1 MGCGGG
7 GGSGGGGGGS
17 GGSYAGG
24 GGGGGSSSA
33 SPPTAGAFRF
43 NTDSSQLEI
52 YDGNQWTGV
61 LATSPEQQTGGTR
74 AMSVAG
80 EGPGGAT
87 SNIQLINMAST
98 GNSVQSNGAYY
109 AGKTYLG
116 GTSSRTRA
124 VFFGGYSTVND
135 MYYNEIAS
143 DGSSIDFGNLT
154 SARWGVAGA
163 SNGVRGLAMGG
174 TLGPGTVTAGES
186 FIEYVTISSTGDS
199 KDFGDLTYEPGA
211 GYAVN
216 SPTRA
221 ICYGGY
227 DDVANDSATN
237 MDYVT
242 TSTLGNAAD
251 FGNLSEGVYLTNGC
265 SNAVRGIRFGGYAS
279 GAGVRRNNIEYVQ
292 LATLGDMIDFGDLT
306 QITSNAGSASS
317 PTRGINMG
325 GTEGPNI
332 LQTID
337 YITIMSTGNAIDFG
351 DMSAYPIK
359 SNVGVS
365 NGHGGL

>member
-1 MGCGGG
+1 MEQ
-7 GGSGGGGGGS
+7 
-17 GGSYAGG
+17 
-24 GGGGGSSSA
+24 
-33 SPPTAGAFRF
+33 SPLQPTPVGAIRF
-43 NTDSSQLEI
+43 NTDSSKLEY
-52 YDGNQWTGV
+52 YDGNQWVNVTS
-61 LATSPEQQTGGTR
+61 TSPQAQTGGTR
-74 AMSVAG
+74 DMSVAG

-109 AGKTYLG
+109 AGKGYLG

-124 VFFGGYSTVND
+124 VYFGGYSTVD
-135 MYYNEIAS
+135 DIYYNEIAS
-143 DGSSIDFGNLT
+143 DANSIDFGNLS
-154 SARWGVAGA
+154 SARWGVAAA
-163 SNGVRGLAMGG
+163 SDGTRALAMGG
-174 TLGPGTVTAGES
+174 TIGPGTVTAGEN
-186 FIEYVTISSTGDS
+186 FIEYVTISATGNS
-199 KDFGDLTYEPGA
+199 IDFGDLNYEPGA

-227 DDVANDSATN
+227 DDVANASATN

-251 FGNLSEGVYLTNGC
+251 FGDISEGVYLTNGC
-265 SNAVRGIRFGGYAS
+265 SNAVRGIRFGGYYS
-279 GAGVRRNNIEYVQ
+279 GGGIRRNTIEYVQ
-292 LATLGDMIDFGDLT
+292 LATLGDMIDFGDLS

-332 LQTID
+332 LQCID
-337 YITIMSTGNAIDFG
+337 YIQIMTTGNAIDFG

-359 SNVGVS
+359 NNVGVS
-365 NGHGGL
+365 NGHGGLG

>member
-1 MGCGGG
+1 MGYGGG

-17 GGSYAGG
+17 YGGDGG
-24 GGGGGSSSA
+24 GGFSSA

-87 SNIQLINMAST
+87 SNIQLINIATT
-98 GNSVQSNGAYY
+98 GNSVQSNGSYY
-109 AGKTYLG
+109 AGKGYLG

-124 VFFGGYSTVND
+124 VYFGGYTTVND

-174 TLGPGTVTAGES
+174 TLGPGTVTAGEN

-199 KDFGDLTYEPGA
+199 IDFGDLTYEPGA

-227 DDVANDSATN
+227 DDVANASATN

-251 FGNLSEGVYLTNGC
+251 FGNLSEAVYLANGC

-306 QITSNAGSASS
+306 QNTSNAGSASS

-337 YITIMSTGNAIDFG
+337 YITIMSTGNAADFG

-359 SNVGVS
+359 NNVGVS

>member
-1 MGCGGG
+1 MTY
-7 GGSGGGGGGS
+7 SS
-17 GGSYAGG
+17 SPSSSS
-24 GGGGGSSSA
+24 GSSSGSEYPSLD
-33 SPPTAGAFRF
+33 SPRAGAFRF

-61 LATSPEQQTGGTR
+61 LATSPNQQTGGTR

-87 SNIQLINMAST
+87 SNIQLINIATT
-98 GNSVQSNGAYY
+98 GNSVQSNGSYY
-109 AGKTYLG
+109 AGKGYLG

-124 VFFGGYSTVND
+124 VYFGGYSTVND

-174 TLGPGTVTAGES
+174 TLGPGTITAGEN

-199 KDFGDLTYEPGA
+199 LDFGDLTYEPGA

-227 DDVANDSATN
+227 DDVTNAASTN

-265 SNAVRGIRFGGYAS
+265 CNAVRGMRFGGYYS
-279 GAGVRRNNIEYVQ
+279 GGGIRRNTIEYVQ

-337 YITIMSTGNAIDFG
+337 YITIMSTGNALDFG

-359 SNVGVS
+359 NNVGVS
-365 NGHGGL
+365 NGHGGLG

>member
-1 MGCGGG
+1 MGYGGGGGG

-17 GGSYAGG
+17 GGSYGVE
-24 GGGGGSSSA
+24 SSA
-33 SPPTAGAFRF
+33 SPPTAGAFRY

-61 LATSPEQQTGGTR
+61 LSTSPEQQTGGTR

-124 VFFGGYSTVND
+124 VFFGGYSTVD
-135 MYYNEIAS
+135 DIYYNEIAS
-143 DGSSIDFGNLT
+143 DGNSIDFGNLT

-174 TLGPGTVTAGES
+174 TLGPGTVTAGEN

-199 KDFGDLTYEPGA
+199 KDFGDLNYEPGA

-227 DDVANDSATN
+227 DDVANAASTN
-237 MDYVT
+237 MSYVT

-251 FGNLSEGVYLTNGC
+251 FGNLSDSGVYLTNGC
-265 SNAVRGIRFGGYAS
+265 CNAVRGIRFGGYAS
-279 GAGVRRNNIEYVQ
+279 TAGIRRNTIEYVQ

-332 LQTID
+332 LQCID
-337 YITIMSTGNAIDFG
+337 YIQIMTTGNAIDFG

-359 SNVGVS
+359 NNVGVS

>member
-1 MGCGGG
+1 MEYP
-7 GGSGGGGGGS
+7 SLDK
-17 GGSYAGG
+17 
-24 GGGGGSSSA
+24 
-33 SPPTAGAFRF
+33 PTAGALRF
-43 NTDSSQLEI
+43 NTDTNQLEI

-80 EGPGGAT
+80 SGPGGTT

-109 AGKTYLG
+109 AGKYYLG

-124 VFFGGYSTVND
+124 VFFGGYTTID
-135 MYYNEIAS
+135 DIYYNEIAS
-143 DGSSIDFGNLT
+143 DGNSIDFGNLT

-174 TLGPGTVTAGES
+174 TLGPGTVTAGEN
-186 FIEYVTISSTGDS
+186 FIEYVTISATGNS
-199 KDFGDLTYEPGA
+199 IDFGDLNYEPGA

-227 DDVANDSATN
+227 DDVANAASTKMN
-237 MDYVT
+237 YVT

-251 FGNLSEGVYLTNGC
+251 FGDLTEAVYITQGC
-265 SNAVRGIRFGGYAS
+265 CNAVRGIRFGGYAS
-279 GAGVRRNNIEYVQ
+279 NAGARRNNIEYVQ

-306 QITSNAGSASS
+306 QITSDAGSASS
-317 PTRGINMG
+317 STRGINMG

-337 YITIMSTGNAIDFG
+337 YIQIMTTGNAIDFG

-359 SNVGVS
+359 YNTGVS